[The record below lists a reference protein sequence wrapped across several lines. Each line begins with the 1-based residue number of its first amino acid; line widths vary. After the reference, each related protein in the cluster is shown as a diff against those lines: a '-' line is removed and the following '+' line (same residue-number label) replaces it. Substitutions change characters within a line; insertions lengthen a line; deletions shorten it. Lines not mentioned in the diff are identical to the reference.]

1 MKAQLPKFV
10 KYDPAHVRALRQ
22 FVSVKQLRLITDLT
36 YEEEGEHF
44 VAKLKEYA
52 ERVATMPKT
61 YEQDGKG
68 DEAIV
73 YLHYFVGSC
82 DWWITERDQETEQA
96 QAFGLADWGYGGELG
111 YISIQEVCAAGA
123 ELDLYC
129 TPKPLKEVRQ

>member
-22 FVSVKQLRLITDLT
+22 FVSIKQLKLITDLT

-73 YLHYFVGSC
+73 FALRCFAIARSLQRMHSTST
-82 DWWITERDQETEQA
+82 DLTTD
-96 QAFGLADWGYGGELG
+96 ELP
-111 YISIQEVCAAGA
+111 
-123 ELDLYC
+123 
-129 TPKPLKEVRQ
+129 TPSP